1 MNLHGI
7 VSGAISAVNPLVQVT
22 IEVSTGSSIGDDG
35 IRVPTYAKAVRVMA
49 QVQPLTGG
57 DLRQLESLN
66 LQGDYQGIYINGH
79 IDGLVRSKNK
89 GGDKIT
95 LPNGDVYLV
104 TTVLESWP
112 DWTKVAATLQNG
124 S

>member
-7 VSGAISAVNPLVQVT
+7 VAPIIGAVNPLVEAS
-22 IEVSTGSSIGDDG
+22 IEVSTGNTTSADG
-35 IRVPTYAKAVRVMA
+35 TRVPKYAKAVKVMV

-57 DLRQLESLN
+57 DLRQMEGLN

-79 IDGLVRSKNK
+79 VDGLVRLENK

-95 LPNGDVYLV
+95 LSTGVYLV
-104 TTVLESWP
+104 TTVLETWP
-112 DWTKVAATLQNG
+112 DWTKVAATMQNG

>member
-7 VSGAISAVNPLVQVT
+7 AAPIIASVNPLVEVT
-22 IEVSTGSSIGDDG
+22 VQISTGSTTAADG
-35 IRVPTYAKAVRVMA
+35 SRTPTYARAVKAMA

-57 DLRQLESLN
+57 ELRHMDSLN
-66 LQGDYQGIYINGH
+66 LQGDYQGIYINGR
-79 IDGLVRSKNK
+79 IDGLVRPDNK

-95 LPNGDVYLV
+95 LPDGSVYLV
-104 TTVLESWP
+104 TTVLEAWP

-124 S
+124 A

>member
-7 VSGAISAVNPLVQVT
+7 AAGAIAAVNPLVT
-22 IEVSTGSSIGDDG
+22 LKIEVSTGSMDGEDG
-35 IRVPTYAKAVRVMA
+35 ISVPTYASPIYVKG

-57 DLRQLESLN
+57 DLRQMEGLN
-66 LQGDYQGIYINGH
+66 LQGDYQGIYINGR
-79 IDGLVRSKNK
+79 IDGLVRAKNK

-95 LPNGDVYLV
+95 LSDGSVYLV

-124 S
+124 G

>member
-7 VSGAISAVNPLVQVT
+7 VAGAVGAINPLVVVK
-22 IEVSTGSSIGDDG
+22 IEVSTGNTPGDDG
-35 IRVPTYAKAVRVMA
+35 IPIPTYARPIYVKA
-49 QVQPLTGG
+49 QIQPLSGG
-57 DLRQLESLN
+57 DIRQLEFLN
-66 LQGDYQGIYINGH
+66 LQGEFKGIYIDGH

-95 LPNGDVYLV
+95 MPNGDVYLV
-104 TTVLESWP
+104 TTDLESWP

-124 S
+124 A